1 MAPIIGISGRR
12 YTSDDCETG
21 IVTPIPSQSK
31 AIIVSKF
38 VPRPRS
44 GNTSSNPS
52 KTASKRGRSNEKEK
66 KGRIVCFLKGLQDS
80 ISCVLFNKVK
90 LIDATGREH
99 RIQLDYCMNF
109 QSKQLS
115 DMVKVVLPHCTP
127 DRAQVQRQYMLRG
140 KYDFCIDK
148 GSEVTVLS
156 ESDEWLSI
164 ERGTTIVMRIVHE
177 SYRQLHKCPFC
188 ATENSEES
196 GSRAS
201 IDCGGCG
208 RRFQVLGNDKKTGVE
223 VVREP

>member
-1 MAPIIGISGRR
+1 M
-12 YTSDDCETG
+12 
-21 IVTPIPSQSK
+21 PSM
-31 AIIVSKF
+31 IF
-38 VPRPRS
+38 
-44 GNTSSNPS
+44 
-52 KTASKRGRSNEKEK
+52 
-66 KGRIVCFLKGLQDS
+66 D
-80 ISCVLFNKVK
+80 KVK

-115 DMVKVVLPHCTP
+115 NMVQVILHNCPP
-127 DRAQVQRQYMLRG
+127 DKAQVQRQYMQEGR
-140 KYDFCIDK
+140 YDFCIDK

-156 ESDEWLSI
+156 ESDEWSSI

-201 IDCGGCG
+201 IDWLVPSYPLSIGW
-208 RRFQVLGNDKKTGVE
+208 LLTSE
-223 VVREP
+223 